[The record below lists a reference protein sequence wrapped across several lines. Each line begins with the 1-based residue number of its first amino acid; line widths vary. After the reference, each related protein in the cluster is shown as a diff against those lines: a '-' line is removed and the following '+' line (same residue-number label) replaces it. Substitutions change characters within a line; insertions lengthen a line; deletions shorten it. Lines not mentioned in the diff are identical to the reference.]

1 VINFFKKH
9 DKIKII
15 SFVVLIVLI
24 VLRLFNK
31 SFYDDEIGSIQ
42 IIDRFTSFID
52 LYFYVNTWDV
62 SPPLSYI
69 LFYFGKLLFSYKYV
83 PLILLPI
90 QIICINIFLKY
101 SQRYI
106 ENNLLIKNFYKISII
121 CNPIFILW
129 CTSLRWYSLWVPLAL
144 SVIGIFYF
152 KRNIKFKDITVILL
166 IVSVMFHLNYLTII
180 FLLALILS
188 DHKIFINYL
197 LKCRLNVFLLL
208 ILNVPQ
214 LYFFFTQHLFS
225 SQGQFGDLYYLLIY
239 PFITIF
245 FGNSYL
251 PFEYISIFYFLLILI
266 IFLKNLNNPLFIKS
280 LTNFKKI
287 IIFSLT
293 YVLFLFILKLGH
305 KPRHSIIMNYLFY
318 FFIFFNLTYIKNKV
332 LKNIFLFIFILTILL
347 GNKNNILEE
356 NVIKNNINLPIK
368 KILNI
373 INDSNQSC
381 LTKHVFTY
389 NLNLKYYLNNDKT
402 IILNND
408 QIISP
413 TSLNKKCIYIIKTF
427 IAGDDQFE
435 INIVDK
441 IFNEY
446 KQELKLTTIEY
457 DKFNTLK
464 TYLLSR
470 RIKNQFIVKILYHE
484 TDN

>member
-1 VINFFKKH
+1 MINFFKKH

-225 SQGQFGDLYYLLIY
+225 FTHHCG
-239 PFITIF
+239 
-245 FGNSYL
+245 
-251 PFEYISIFYFLLILI
+251 
-266 IFLKNLNNPLFIKS
+266 
-280 LTNFKKI
+280 
-287 IIFSLT
+287 
-293 YVLFLFILKLGH
+293 KL
-305 KPRHSIIMNYLFY
+305 
-318 FFIFFNLTYIKNKV
+318 
-332 LKNIFLFIFILTILL
+332 
-347 GNKNNILEE
+347 
-356 NVIKNNINLPIK
+356 
-368 KILNI
+368 
-373 INDSNQSC
+373 
-381 LTKHVFTY
+381 
-389 NLNLKYYLNNDKT
+389 
-402 IILNND
+402 
-408 QIISP
+408 
-413 TSLNKKCIYIIKTF
+413 
-427 IAGDDQFE
+427 
-435 INIVDK
+435 
-441 IFNEY
+441 
-446 KQELKLTTIEY
+446 
-457 DKFNTLK
+457 
-464 TYLLSR
+464 
-470 RIKNQFIVKILYHE
+470 
-484 TDN
+484 